1 MCAAVH
7 CARDCLS
14 VPQVLVNMTFS
25 SPALQRHVAEAGGLE
40 AGRALLRATNANGKV
55 RHSG

>member
-1 MCAAVH
+1 M
-7 CARDCLS
+7 
-14 VPQVLVNMTFS
+14 NMTYS

-40 AGRALLRATNANGKV
+40 AGRALLRATNADGKV